1 LKAHLLT
8 AFLVLFAPLAPPIVA
23 VALILAI
30 PALIAFSWLRRK
42 SRRKWPTME
51 LVESGHR
58 QLEVTRGQLLSIEMK
73 PPRIWRSGHV
83 VILSL
88 SNEPFD
94 LKVMGGRV
102 FKVAR
107 SLMVRTDPSKIRFGD
122 KARTV
127 I

>member
-1 LKAHLLT
+1 
-8 AFLVLFAPLAPPIVA
+8 
-23 VALILAI
+23 
-30 PALIAFSWLRRK
+30 
-42 SRRKWPTME
+42 ME